1 MGNDLGPI
9 LLTGAAGYLGRHV
22 LARLTARRVSCVPT
36 SLGGAVGI
44 SCDLT
49 DAVASRVLLDRTR
62 PSAIIHCAA
71 MVPTSASAYDD
82 NKTAES
88 SVAMVKVLLANA
100 RCRVV
105 LASSMTVYGEA
116 VDFPVD
122 EEGVNPPVA
131 GYAGGKWMAEQ
142 VLFARHFP
150 DDVALRLPGLFGP
163 PRRTGLLYNA
173 ARSFLT
179 RGKFELTA
187 PAELWAAMAVDDA
200 AEYLVRAA
208 ITPSGCP
215 AQAVNVGYEGEF
227 SVLSAVAQ
235 IAAQCNVEWHPPSM
249 KVKTFSMRLQ
259 RLESRYGMLAVS
271 FHQRLKEFVDAVG
284 HDLRS
289 ESGVG
294 ASAT

>member
-22 LARLTARRVSCVPT
+22 LARLTARRVSYVPT
-36 SLGGAVGI
+36 SLGGAVGL

-49 DAVASRVLLDRTR
+49 DAVAVRAFLDRTQ
-62 PSAIIHCAA
+62 PSVIIHCAA
-71 MVPTSASAYDD
+71 TVPMSASAYDD
-82 NKTAES
+82 SKTAES
-88 SVAMVKVLLANA
+88 SIAMVKNILAAA

-116 VDFPVD
+116 TDFPVGED
-122 EEGVNPPVA
+122 GGNPPVA
-131 GYAGGKWMAEQ
+131 EYARGKWMAEQ

-173 ARSFLT
+173 ARSFLI
-179 RGKFELTA
+179 RGRFELTA

-235 IAAQCNVEWHPPSM
+235 IAAQCNVKWHPPSI
-249 KVKTFSMRLQ
+249 KVRTFSMRLQ

-271 FHQRLKEFVDAVG
+271 FHQRLKDFVDAVG

-289 ESGVG
+289 EPEVG
-294 ASAT
+294 AGAS